1 MKKLTFDLNTPLFRL
16 TAGEFLELLE
26 CAQKPEVVD
35 TTKDETKY
43 VYGLAGIAELLGCS
57 KTQASR
63 IKQSGKINGAITQ
76 IGNLII
82 TDAGKALELIDKSK
96 KNPPKK

>member
-63 IKQSGKINGAITQ
+63 IKQSGKIDGAITQ
-76 IGNLII
+76 VGNLII
-82 TDAGKALELIDKSK
+82 TEAEKALELAGKANNKLSK
-96 KNPPKK
+96 R